1 MRPARLPLGAGHRTG
16 LLRTLLLCVWVAA
29 LAGCKVEL
37 YSGLAERDG
46 NDILAL
52 LAASG
57 IVAEKVPGKDQIVTI
72 NVDES
77 DVAAAIDILNRNGF
91 PRDNFASLGD
101 IFKKEG
107 LISSPFEERIRYTYG
122 LSQGIA
128 ETLTRIDGV
137 IAARVHISI
146 PQQKAYG
153 SSTQQVPSASV
164 FVKYQPD
171 SGVDQDV
178 AKIKL
183 LVQNS
188 VESLDYDKISVALF
202 AARDLQGT
210 TDTGPPLQTV
220 LGVRI
225 TRDSMA
231 RLVMLAVTAGLVLLL
246 LIGGAGYYLLRMRR
260 AMSAPRSGG

>member
-1 MRPARLPLGAGHRTG
+1 MHGKQQARL
-16 LLRTLLLCVWVAA
+16 LRRLFLAICVLV
-29 LAGCKVEL
+29 LSGCEVEL
-37 YSGLAERDG
+37 YSGLAEREG

-52 LAASG
+52 LASQG
-57 IVAEKVPGKDQIVTI
+57 IVAQKVPGKDQMVTI
-72 NVDES
+72 TVDES
-77 DVAAAIDILNRNGF
+77 DVATAIDILNRSGF
-91 PRDNFASLGD
+91 PRHDFASLGD

-128 ETLTRIDGV
+128 ETLTKIDGV

-153 SSTQQVPSASV
+153 STAQVPSASV
-164 FVKYQPD
+164 FVKYLPE

-188 VESLDYDKISVALF
+188 VENLEYDKISVALF
-202 AARDLQGT
+202 AANNLGT
-210 TDTGPPLQTV
+210 ATSPSGPPLQTI
-220 LGVRI
+220 LGVRVA
-225 TRDSMA
+225 RDSMG
-231 RLVMLAVTAGLVLLL
+231 RLIGLAASLVLGLMLLL
-246 LIGGAGYYLLRMRR
+246 LAGGYYLRR
-260 AMSAPRSGG
+260 ERRLVAESRGEQAKTR